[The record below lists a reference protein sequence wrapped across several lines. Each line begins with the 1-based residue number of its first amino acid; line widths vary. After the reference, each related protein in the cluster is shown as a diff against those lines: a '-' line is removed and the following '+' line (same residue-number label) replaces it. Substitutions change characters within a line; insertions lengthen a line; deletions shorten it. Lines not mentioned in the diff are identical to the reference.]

1 MAEPSVENARP
12 ILLRD
17 GVVLDDLAEAEVVQS
32 VAIELPI
39 DGRANAEIKLMN
51 WGRRDGE
58 TGFQWQGIALGD
70 AIAVAFVDPE
80 RPVFAGQVTA
90 IEERYG
96 EGAPALVLLVED
108 ALHRLARR
116 RRSRVFEAQSP
127 DDVLRAVAS
136 DHGLDA
142 DVAVSSAS
150 GDWHQLNET
159 DLNFIARLAARWDIA
174 VRCHDGGLRARAEAD
189 DPAPVAVSPQAS
201 AQHIRIIA
209 DLNHQPQGSGLRGW
223 DFQGGDRIEDSA
235 ERLQPPPQGRA
246 AARLLGDLGWG
257 GTEWLGR
264 PQPQSADQAREWAAA
279 AFRRQA
285 RSFLSGEVLMQ
296 GNPALRV
303 GGEVDLTEVSE
314 RLAGRYRVVHLCHRF
329 DSAGGFISHLCI
341 QRPAW
346 AEAGGGSP

>member
-1 MAEPSVENARP
+1 MSEPAVENARP

-17 GVVLDDLAEAEVVQS
+17 GVVLDDLVEAEVVQS
-32 VAIELPI
+32 VVIELPV
-39 DGRANAEIKLMN
+39 DGRANAEIKLVN

-58 TGFQWQGIALGD
+58 TDFQWQDLALGD
-70 AIAVAFVDPE
+70 AIAVAFAAPD

-116 RRSRVFEAQSP
+116 RRSRVFEGQSP
-127 DDVLRAVAS
+127 DDVLNTVAA

-142 DVAVSSAS
+142 DVAVSSA
-150 GDWHQLNET
+150 GGVWHQLNET
-159 DLNFIARLAARWDIA
+159 DLNFVVRLAARWDIA
-174 VRCHDGGLRARAEAD
+174 VRIDAGALRARAEED
-189 DPAPVAVSPQAS
+189 DPAPVAVSPQAN
-201 AQHIRIIA
+201 ARHIRIIA
-209 DLNHQPQGSGLRGW
+209 DINQQPRASGLRGW

-235 ERLQPPPQGRA
+235 NTLQPPPEGSTA
-246 AARLLGDLGWG
+246 ADRLGELGWG
-257 GTEWLGR
+257 DTEWLGR
-264 PQPQSADQAREWAAA
+264 PHPQSADQAREWAAA

-285 RSFLSGEVLMQ
+285 TRFLTGELVLQ

-303 GGEVDLTEVSE
+303 GGEVELAEVSP
-314 RLAGRYRVVHLCHRF
+314 RLAGRYRVVHVCHRF
-329 DSAGGFISHLCI
+329 DAADGFVSQVRI

-346 AEAGGGSP
+346 SRGGGPT